1 MTMNRS
7 FDLIVIGT
15 GEAALPVATRC
26 RAAGWKVAIVD
37 CRPFGGTC
45 GLRGCDPKKVLVGAA
60 QAVDWTRRLKGKGL
74 TDGARI
80 DWPAL
85 IRFKRTFTDPFP
97 VAREDSF
104 IKAGI
109 ETIHG
114 TARFVGKTSIQV
126 GDDVLE
132 AGRVVVATGAWPA
145 TLHIPGEE
153 LLTRSDQFLDLEALP
168 KRIVFVGGGY
178 IAFEFAHVAARAGA
192 AVTILHQGQR
202 PLERFD
208 PDLVARLLVRTRA
221 LGVDVRTNTKVVGVT
236 RRSDHLI
243 VTASTDSKEVTIETD
258 LAVHAAG
265 RAPDLAELDLSAAGV
280 DSSRRGVTVNEYMQ
294 SVSNPD
300 VYAAGDAANGGGL
313 PDTPVAGY
321 EGKLVAQNLLNGN
334 KRVANFLGVASVVYT
349 IPSLG
354 RVGLTEEEAQQQRL
368 NFRVNQADTSSWYS
382 ARRVAEPTSAYKVL
396 IDKES
401 DTILGAHLIGPEA
414 DELTNV
420 FALAIRARLRVD
432 VLKETLFVYPT
443 QASNIQYML

>member
-1 MTMNRS
+1 MNKS

-15 GEAALPVATRC
+15 GEAGAPVALRC
-26 RAAGWKVAIVD
+26 RTAGWRVAVVD

-45 GLRGCDPKKVLVGAA
+45 GQRGCDPKKVLVGSA
-60 QAVDWTRRLKGKGL
+60 QAVDLTRRLQGKGL
-74 TDGARI
+74 TNDTQI

-97 VAREDSF
+97 AAREGSF
-104 IKAGI
+104 LKAGI

-114 TARFVGKTSIQV
+114 TARFVSQTSIQV

-132 AGRVVVATGAWPA
+132 AKYIVVATGAWPA
-145 TLHIPGEE
+145 ALNIPGEE
-153 LLTRSDQFLDLEALP
+153 QLTHSDQFMDLNELP

-178 IAFEFAHVAARAGA
+178 IAFEFAHVAARAGS

-221 LGVDVRTNTKVVGVT
+221 LGIDVRTKTRVVGVE
-236 RRSDHLI
+236 RSGGHLI
-243 VTASTDSKEVTIETD
+243 VTASTDAKEERVEAD

-265 RAPDLAELDLSAAGV
+265 RAPDLGDLDLGAAGV
-280 DSSRRGVTVNEYMQ
+280 VSSRRGVTVNEYLQ
-294 SVSNPD
+294 SVSNPA

-313 PDTPVAGY
+313 PDTPVSAY
-321 EGKLVAQNLLNGN
+321 EGKLVGENLLNGN

-354 RVGLTEEEAQQQRL
+354 RVGLTAEEAQQQGL
-368 NFRVNQADTSSWYS
+368 DFRVNQGDTSSWYS
-382 ARRVAEPTSAYKVL
+382 ARRVAEPTSGYKVL
-396 IDKES
+396 IENGS
-401 DTILGAHLIGPEA
+401 NIILGAHLMGPEA

-420 FALAIRARLRVD
+420 FALAIRARLPVG

>member
-1 MTMNRS
+1 MNRS

-15 GEAALPVATRC
+15 GEAGALVATRS

-60 QAVDWTRRLKGKGL
+60 QAVDWTRRLQGKGL
-74 TDGARI
+74 TNDTQI

-97 VAREDSF
+97 QGREAGF
-104 IKAGI
+104 VKAGI

-114 TARFVGKTSIQV
+114 TARFVSKTSIQV
-126 GDDVLE
+126 GNDVLE
-132 AGRVVVATGAWPA
+132 AKHIVVATGAWPA
-145 TLHIPGEE
+145 ALNIPGEE
-153 LLTRSDQFLDLEALP
+153 HLTHSDQFMELNELP

-178 IAFEFAHVAARAGA
+178 IAFEFAHVAARAGS
-192 AVTILHQGQR
+192 AVTILHHGKH
-202 PLERFD
+202 PLKRFD

-221 LGVDVRTNTKVVGVT
+221 LGINVRTNTKVIGVE
-236 RRSDHLI
+236 RSSGHLI
-243 VTASTDSKEVTIETD
+243 VTASTDSKEERVETD

-265 RAPDLAELDLSAAGV
+265 RAPDLADLDLTAAGV
-280 DSSRRGVTVNEYMQ
+280 ESGPRGVTVNEYLQ
-294 SVSNPD
+294 SVSNPA

-313 PDTPVAGY
+313 PDTPVAAY
-321 EGKLVAQNLLNGN
+321 EGELVAQNLLHGN
-334 KRVANFLGVASVVYT
+334 KQATNFLGVASVVYT
-349 IPSLG
+349 IPSLS
-354 RVGLTEEEAQQQRL
+354 RVGLTEKEAQQQGL
-368 NFRVNQADTSSWYS
+368 NFRVNQGDTSGWYS
-382 ARRVAEPTSAYKVL
+382 ARRVAEPTSGYKVL
-396 IDKES
+396 IDNGR

-420 FALAIRARLRVD
+420 FALAIRGRLRVE

>member
-1 MTMNRS
+1 MNKS

-15 GEAALPVATRC
+15 GEAGAPVALRC
-26 RAAGWKVAIVD
+26 RTAGWRVAIVD

-45 GLRGCDPKKVLVGAA
+45 GQRGCDPKKVLVGAA
-60 QAVDWTRRLKGKGL
+60 QAVDWTRRLQGKGL
-74 TDGARI
+74 THDTQI

-97 VAREDSF
+97 AAREGSF
-104 IKAGI
+104 LKAGI

-114 TARFVGKTSIQV
+114 TARFVSKTSIQV

-132 AGRVVVATGAWPA
+132 SKSIVVATGAWPA
-145 TLHIPGEE
+145 ALNIPGEE
-153 LLTRSDQFLDLEALP
+153 HLTHSDQFMDLPELP
-168 KRIVFVGGGY
+168 ERIVFVGGGY
-178 IAFEFAHVAARAGA
+178 IAFEFAHVAARAGS

-221 LGVDVRTNTKVVGVT
+221 LGIDVRTNTKVVGVQ
-236 RRSDHLI
+236 RSSGHLI
-243 VTASTDSKEVTIETD
+243 VTASADSNQERFETD

-265 RAPDLAELDLSAAGV
+265 RAPDLADLDLSAAGV
-280 DSSRRGVTVNEYMQ
+280 ESSRRGVTVNEYLQ
-294 SVSNPD
+294 SVSNPV

-321 EGKLVAQNLLNGN
+321 EGDLVAQNLLNGN

-349 IPSLG
+349 IPALG
-354 RVGLTEEEAQQQRL
+354 RVGLTEEEAQHQGL
-368 NFRVNQADTSSWYS
+368 NFRVNQGDTSSWYS
-382 ARRVAEPTSAYKVL
+382 ARRVAEPTSGYKVL
-396 IDKES
+396 VEKGS
-401 DTILGAHLIGPEA
+401 DIILGAHLIGPEA

-420 FALAIRARLRVD
+420 FALAIRARLPVE